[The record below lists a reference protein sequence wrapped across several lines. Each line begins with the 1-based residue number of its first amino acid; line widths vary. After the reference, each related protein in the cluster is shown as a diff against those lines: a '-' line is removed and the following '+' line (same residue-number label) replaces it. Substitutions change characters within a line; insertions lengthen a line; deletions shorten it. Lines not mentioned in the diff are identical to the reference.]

1 MNYNDDEEKYRDL
14 IGQLKSLKQIQEP
27 ENFHSD
33 LMRRISSETV
43 STQKLIL
50 GASFLNSRVVP
61 AIAAGIAVVV
71 IIFLFNYNQ
80 SEPGNPLLTDPQVR
94 KDIVTAG
101 NLSDFLQKESSI
113 NDKNVDENRQ
123 SSTGKDLSS
132 PKGKKSETAKTSKNQ
147 GTVVPETQKQTAVLA
162 SFPGSEFIDKSGLN
176 FRQINLVPEERV
188 QVKKLKEQMEKLFHQ
203 DSQMSV
209 K

>member
-14 IGQLKSLKQIQEP
+14 VGQLKSLKQIQAP

-33 LMRRISSETV
+33 LMRRIDSETV

-80 SEPGNPLLTDPQVR
+80 SEAGNPLLTDPQVR
-94 KDIVTAG
+94 KDIVTTG
-101 NLSDFLQKESSI
+101 NLSGFIKNEAGI
-113 NDKNVDENRQ
+113 NDKDIDVNKQ
-123 SSTGKDLSS
+123 SSNGKDLSS
-132 PKGKKSETAKTSKNQ
+132 PKSKKSKTTKTDREQRS
-147 GTVVPETQKQTAVLA
+147 VVPETQKQTAVLA

-188 QVKKLKEQMEKLFHQ
+188 QVKKLKERMEKLFHQ